1 MHPRLDPA
9 EIPPLPDLS
18 FETALWQKGILQV
31 AGIDEAGRG
40 CWAGPV
46 SASAVIL
53 PPNPEIFTTLQGVN
67 DSKKLRPDQRA
78 TWSSTIKKKAL
89 AWGVGFASVEEID
102 QYGIVPATR
111 LAVKRALSELQ
122 ILPAHLLLDYLT
134 LPDLCIGQTSL
145 IKGDARSLSIASA
158 SILAKTSRDT
168 FMTELAREYPQ
179 YGFDAH
185 KGYGTAAHRTALS
198 KFGRTPLHRCSFKPV
213 KSMIS

>member
-1 MHPRLDPA
+1 MRPRLDPA
-9 EIPPLPDLS
+9 EIPLLPDLR
-18 FETALWQKGILQV
+18 FETALWQKGVLQV

-78 TWSSTIKKKAL
+78 TWSSVIKKIAM

-185 KGYGTAAHRTALS
+185 KGYGTAAHRSALS

-213 KSMIS
+213 KSMLS